1 MIITRVNLHNRGQNM
16 TGWLIDAYLRECP
29 NNTMQNVSKRISN
42 MAPMTWVGSA
52 KGSDFLKLILDKIF
66 KLSDRYLENF
76 KRTVGE
82 TEIIWANE
90 NQGQPL
96 ISSFVP

>member
-1 MIITRVNLHNRGQNM
+1 MLERVKKNFKYG
-16 TGWLIDAYLRECP
+16 
-29 NNTMQNVSKRISN
+29 SFS
-42 MAPMTWVGSA
+42 MTWVGSA
-52 KGSDFLKLILDKIF
+52 QSSDLKYWKLILDKIF

-96 ISSFVP
+96 IASFIPKYIAFFREKPPKKGFIAKIQKF

>member
-1 MIITRVNLHNRGQNM
+1 MLERVKKNFKYG
-16 TGWLIDAYLRECP
+16 
-29 NNTMQNVSKRISN
+29 SFS
-42 MAPMTWVGSA
+42 MTWVGSA
-52 KGSDFLKLILDKIF
+52 KGSDLKYWKLILDKIF

-76 KRTVGE
+76 KRTVDE

-96 ISSFVP
+96 IASFIPKYIAFFREKPPKKGFIAKIQKF

>member
-1 MIITRVNLHNRGQNM
+1 MLERVKKNFKYGSFN
-16 TGWLIDAYLRECP
+16 
-29 NNTMQNVSKRISN
+29 
-42 MAPMTWVGSA
+42 MTWVGSA
-52 KGSDFLKLILDKIF
+52 KGSDLKYWKLILDKIF

-96 ISSFVP
+96 IASFTPKHIAFFREKPSKKGFIAKIQKF